1 VAEGEFM
8 SSRFIIKQS
17 TLSALLLGIFLF
29 IALLLGGSVIYMNIS
44 IQDEQTAEK
53 RRTEFKQLGINLA
66 AASDYLT
73 DEARKY
79 AVTTEAIHMYKY
91 WEEINQTKTRDYV
104 IARLGELNS
113 PSAEMEL
120 LAEAKK
126 NSDALVETE
135 KESMRLVLEAQGA
148 DESEMPPEV
157 ANFQLNEKDKKLSVD
172 EKLAR
177 ARDIMFDN
185 KYDLDKRGIMQP
197 IAQFQDIMNA
207 RLEAELSAARD
218 RTEKAALLQV
228 ILAVIIIGAVA
239 TLLRLF
245 FTQVNRPIQNYNEVL
260 TGFSLDDEHFRL
272 VPDGSLELRLLA
284 DTFNNLFKSMK
295 SAKEEAEQA
304 NKAKSEFLAHMS
316 HEIRTPLNTVIGYNY
331 LLGSTTL
338 THKQQEYIENISK
351 AVTGLLAIISEI
363 LDFSKIEAQR
373 MTLEA
378 VEFDLYDTVMEL
390 CSMVEVE
397 ARKKGLI
404 FNREIQSDVPRYV
417 KGDMV
422 KFKQVIL
429 NLLSNS
435 VKFTHHGSI
444 GVFLELI
451 ENKGDHDHIVLG
463 VKVTDTGIGISPEQ
477 QQRLFNAFTQGD
489 ASTSRKYGGTGL
501 GLAISR
507 KMVELMSGSIT
518 IHSDVD
524 QGSCFSFSVPLAA
537 VDKLSCHRTD
547 AENNNKIMIKKRIL
561 LVEDNLINLQMTK
574 EILET
579 FGFTVDTVPS
589 GRMAL
594 EWIGQATYDAILLD
608 IRMPEMDGYET
619 ARRII
624 AATGEKCPPLV
635 ALSADAVQ
643 GVAEQARQAGF
654 SGYLTKPLEVAKLIE
669 VLKEYL
675 FLPQAS
681 GSVAET
687 VFDQSNNDECL
698 DVTSA
703 VTRLGGKKSA
713 YKQLLKRFLGHGED
727 AGTIETQIAK
737 GDFDGAKLLLHTL
750 KGTAA
755 NIGANRL
762 TQVCCQVEQA
772 LEQENDQVLRLEIE
786 NLAIVLEET
795 CLFTIEYEAGIT
807 ELVEN
812 TMAIGQGIDIR
823 DILDKIVQLLEAG
836 DAEACS
842 LFEQSQA
849 ILQTGMGSDAYWQIR
864 NTIQAYDFDEAYNQL
879 KAILDQ
885 E

>member
-1 VAEGEFM
+1 MMPAK
-8 SSRFIIKQS
+8 FIIRQS
-17 TLSALLLGIFLF
+17 TLSVLLLVIFLF

-79 AVTTEAIHMYKY
+79 AVTTDAIHMYKY

-104 IARLGELNS
+104 IDRLGELNS
-113 PSAEMEL
+113 PNAEMEL

-135 KESMRLVLEAQGA
+135 KESMRLVLEAQGVA
-148 DESEMPPEV
+148 ESEMPPAV
-157 ANFQLNEKDKKLSVD
+157 ARFQLNGADKKLSAA
-172 EKLAR
+172 EKLAK

-185 KYDLDKRGIMQP
+185 KYDLDKQGIMQP

-228 ILAVIIIGAVA
+228 VLAVIIIGAVA

-245 FTQVNRPIQNYNEVL
+245 FTQVNRPIQNYNEAL
-260 TGFSLDDEHFRL
+260 TGFSPEDEQFRL

-284 DTFNNLFKSMK
+284 DTFNNLFTSMK
-295 SAKEEAEQA
+295 AAKEEAEQA

-316 HEIRTPLNTVIGYNY
+316 HEIRTPLHTVIGYNY

-338 THKQQEYIENISK
+338 TRKQQEYSGNISK
-351 AVTGLLAIISEI
+351 AATGLLAIISEI

-378 VEFDLYDTVMEL
+378 VAFDLYDTVEEL

-397 ARKKGLI
+397 ASRKGLV
-404 FNREIQSDVPRYV
+404 FNREIQSAVPRYV

-422 KFKQVIL
+422 KLKQVIL
-429 NLLSNS
+429 NLLANS
-435 VKFTHHGSI
+435 VKFTQQGSI
-444 GVFLELI
+444 GIFLELI
-451 ENKGDHDHIVLG
+451 ENKGEHIVLG
-463 VKVTDTGIGISPEQ
+463 VSVTDTGIGISPEQ

-501 GLAISR
+501 GLAIAR
-507 KMVELMSGSIT
+507 NMVELMSGSIT
-518 IHSDVD
+518 VRSAVGH
-524 QGSCFSFSVPLAA
+524 GSCFSFAVPLAA
-537 VDKLSCHRTD
+537 AAQLSCHRT
-547 AENNNKIMIKKRIL
+547 AAAGKKIIIEKRIL

-579 FGFTVDTVPS
+579 FGFTVDAAAS

-594 EWIGQATYDAILLD
+594 AWLGQATYDAILLD

-643 GVAEQARQAGF
+643 GVEEQARQAGF
-654 SGYLTKPLEVAKLIE
+654 SGYLTKPLEVARLIE
-669 VLKEYL
+669 VLQKQL
-675 FLPQAS
+675 ALPPAP
-681 GSVAET
+681 GSVAATAGE
-687 VFDQSNNDECL
+687 QSSNAACL
-698 DVTSA
+698 DAAGA
-703 VTRLGGKKSA
+703 VARLGGKQSA
-713 YKQLLKRFLGHGED
+713 YKQLLKRFLGHGGD
-727 AGTIETQIAK
+727 AGTMATHIAT
-737 GDFDGAKLLLHTL
+737 GDFAGAKLLVHTL

-755 NIGANRL
+755 NIGATRL

-772 LEQENDQVLRLEIE
+772 LAQENAPVLRLAME
-786 NLAIVLEET
+786 NLAMVLAET
-795 CLFTIEYEAGIT
+795 CLCAIEYAAAIT
-807 ELVEN
+807 EPAAN
-812 TMAIGQGIDIR
+812 TMPVGQGADLG
-823 DILDKIVQLLEAG
+823 DILDNILQLLEAG

-842 LFEQSQA
+842 LFAQAQA
-849 ILQTGMGSDAYWQIR
+849 ILQTGLGSDAYWRIYK
-864 NTIQAYDFDEAYNQL
+864 TIQAYDFDEAYNQL
-879 KAILDQ
+879 KAIRGHQ
-885 E
+885 

>member
-1 VAEGEFM
+1 MPAK
-8 SSRFIIKQS
+8 FIIRQS
-17 TLSALLLGIFLF
+17 TLSALLLVIFLF

-79 AVTTEAIHMYKY
+79 AVTTDAIHMYKY

-104 IARLGELNS
+104 IARLGELDS
-113 PSAEMEL
+113 PNAEMEL

-148 DESEMPPEV
+148 AESEMPPAV
-157 ANFQLNEKDKKLSVD
+157 AHFQLTAEDKKLNAA

-185 KYDLDKRGIMQP
+185 KYDLDKQSIMQP

-228 ILAVIIIGAVA
+228 VLAVIIIGAVA
-239 TLLRLF
+239 ALLRLF

-272 VPDGSLELRLLA
+272 VPDGSRELRLLA
-284 DTFNNLFKSMK
+284 DTFNNLFTSMK
-295 SAKEEAEQA
+295 AAKEEAEQA

-316 HEIRTPLNTVIGYNY
+316 HEIRTPLHTVIGYNY

-338 THKQQEYIENISK
+338 TPKQQEYSGNISK
-351 AVTGLLAIISEI
+351 AATGLLAIISEI

-378 VEFDLYDTVMEL
+378 VEFDLYDTVEEL

-397 ARKKGLI
+397 ARQKGLM
-404 FNREIQSDVPRYV
+404 FNREIQSAVPRYV

-422 KFKQVIL
+422 KLKQVIL
-429 NLLSNS
+429 NLLANS
-435 VKFTHHGSI
+435 VKFTQQGSI
-444 GVFLELI
+444 GIFLELI
-451 ENKGDHDHIVLG
+451 ENEGEHIVLG
-463 VKVTDTGIGISPEQ
+463 VSVTDTGIGISPEQ

-501 GLAISR
+501 GLAIAR

-518 IHSDVD
+518 VHSAVG
-524 QGSCFSFSVPLAA
+524 QGSCFSFAVPLAA
-537 VDKLSCHRTD
+537 VAQLSCHRT
-547 AENNNKIMIKKRIL
+547 AAAGNKKIMIEKRIL

-579 FGFTVDTVPS
+579 FGFTVDTAPS

-594 EWIGQATYDAILLD
+594 AWLGQATYDAILLD

-643 GVAEQARQAGF
+643 GVEEQARQAGF
-654 SGYLTKPLEVAKLIE
+654 SGYLTKPLEVARLIE
-669 VLKEYL
+669 VLQTHL
-675 FLPQAS
+675 ALPPAS
-681 GSVAET
+681 GSGAATAGE
-687 VFDQSNNDECL
+687 QSNNAACL
-698 DVTSA
+698 DAASA
-703 VTRLGGKKSA
+703 VARLGGKKAA
-713 YKQLLKRFLGHGED
+713 YKQLLKRFVGHGGD
-727 AGTIETQIAK
+727 ADTLATQIAT
-737 GDFDGAKLLLHTL
+737 GDFAGAKLLVHTL

-755 NIGANRL
+755 NIGATRL

-772 LEQENDQVLRLEIE
+772 LSQENDQALRLATE
-786 NLAIVLEET
+786 NLAIVLAET
-795 CLFTIEYEAGIT
+795 CLGAIEYATAIT
-807 ELVEN
+807 EPAAN
-812 TMAIGQGIDIR
+812 TMPAGQGTDLD
-823 DILDKIVQLLEAG
+823 DILDKIAQLLEAG

-842 LFEQSQA
+842 LFAQSQA
-849 ILQTGMGSDAYWQIR
+849 ILQTGMGSDAYWQIYK
-864 NTIQAYDFDEAYNQL
+864 TIQAYDFAEAYNQL
-879 KAILDQ
+879 KAIRGHQ
-885 E
+885 